1 MLHIPEAWTHC
12 ECGGKCLCYYRSI
25 IYQGGRLML
34 RIGMRC
40 RSCRKTTMHDDTGM
54 VAYD

>member
-12 ECGGKCLCYYRSI
+12 ECGGHCLCYYRSI

-40 RSCRKTTMHDDTGM
+40 RSCRKVTTHDDAEM
-54 VAYD
+54 AAYD